1 MFGNSP
7 EVVTCSD
14 PPRQGNVKKKK
25 KKKKKTFITKGEAW
39 TNLGFAWVLL
49 VLFTPR
55 GEMISPMKYPLFAST
70 VFCVLIIAVFFTWVS
85 CLTPNLG
92 HIGSNPRVPM
102 ANLWI
107 SYLLLLKLIILE
119 MKAYN

>member
-1 MFGNSP
+1 MF
-7 EVVTCSD
+7 
-14 PPRQGNVKKKK
+14 KK

-55 GEMISPMKYPLFAST
+55 GEIISPMKYPLFPST

-85 CLTPNLG
+85 CWTPNLG
-92 HIGSNPRVPM
+92 HIGSNRRVPM

-119 MKAYN
+119 MKADN